1 MKLKVGQY
9 APDFTLS
16 SHDGKEIRLRDFRG
30 KNVVLAYFPMAWTP
44 VCTNQIPAYE
54 ERLSEF
60 ENENTQVLGIS
71 VDHVPCLQAW
81 AESLGGISFPILSD
95 FWPHGKIAKQYGVLR
110 ENGTTERAIFVI
122 DTKGVIRDIDIHD
135 IDDQPDNEELFAVL
149 RQINGHTKEVPNPV
163 NEDKVLPGGGVV
175 MYCTRWCPDCRKAR
189 EWFADHSIEYHE
201 VNINLD
207 PKAAAFVKDLNG
219 GALITPTFDINGK
232 YIFDFDQE
240 KLGSVLL

>member
-1 MKLKVGQY
+1 MNLKVGQY

-16 SHDGKEIRLRDFRG
+16 SHIGREINLHDYRG

-44 VCTNQIPAYE
+44 VCTNQIPSYE
-54 ERLSEF
+54 ERLAEF
-60 ENENTQVLGIS
+60 DQENTQVFGIS
-71 VDHVPCLQAW
+71 IDHVPCLQAW

-95 FWPHGKIAKQYGVLR
+95 FWPHGKVAGEYGVLR

-122 DTKGVIRDIDIHD
+122 DSEGVIRDIDIHD
-135 IDDQPDNEELFAVL
+135 IDDQPDNEELFAIL
-149 RQINGHTKEVPNPV
+149 RQINGHSTESSAVLK
-163 NEDKVLPGGGVV
+163 EDKEIPSDGVI

-189 EWFADHSIEYHE
+189 EWFAAHEIEFHE

-207 PKAAAFVKDLNG
+207 PRAAAFVKDLNG
-219 GALITPTFDINGK
+219 GILVTPTFDINGK

-240 KLGSVLL
+240 KLENVLL